1 MAYTNNNGQSRVG
14 VRIVPLSVVIPTIS
28 TLLDSYSGAAAAYS
42 LRKLKSSYTGSA
54 IRVRRSSDNTEQ
66 NIGFDSNGNLDT
78 YSLSA
83 FVGTGNG
90 FVSIWYDQSGSYN
103 LIQTTAA
110 NQPSIV
116 LSGAINTQNNKPIL
130 ITDFNS
136 YMSNSSLPINGTT
149 NSIFATIKMVTTR
162 GNISIMS
169 GYNLAYNPHF
179 VSRNTN
185 GNNRY
190 YDSNSDITASPLP
203 NGLNLIN
210 LHENSSGITVY
221 ENGSNLVTNFSHDLN
236 NTTGISI
243 FRWSVNDN
251 SYMPNGSGF
260 AELIVYG
267 NSSKLSD
274 NSAISNNINT
284 YYSVY
289 PNPTSVWNL
298 LNAVYSA
305 DTTALPSLKTSLV
318 AAYNGESNTNDSFGT
333 NNGTAVGGLTYGTGK
348 IGNAF
353 VGNGT
358 TSYIEVGDKFDLGLS
373 SWSYNIWFYPT
384 NLSFN
389 RTLFSKTAWAA
400 GGGRFALN
408 IESALI
414 TFNLT
419 LSDGNYITIR
429 DNSTI
434 LPGSQ
439 WSNLTVVV
447 DRNDKIKLY
456 YNGVLSTN
464 VVNLG
469 SVNNNLIPYINDN
482 LNNTRSFRIGC
493 GSGTDGYNPETPT
506 RFAQGSIDSF
516 NVWNRALTQAEIIEL
531 YNSGNGAQYIGDNFY
546 KPTVNDA
553 LGTNNGTAVG
563 GLTYGLGKVGTAF
576 QFNGTNASVRF
587 PANSMNFTG
596 DFSISVWVNI
606 PSGYIGSSEIDLL
619 TNITMPYWYNS
630 PKGFW
635 FRTVGAALY
644 FSLSNGT
651 TSDGVVW
658 NDTQGLII
666 KGNSGWINIVATR
679 KSSTRSNLYVNGVLK
694 ASNTSTFNPAYS
706 LTNQTPASGALHI
719 VNSAGVVQQN
729 SVFAPNGTKIDG
741 LSVWN
746 KELTQA
752 DVTELYNSGNGKQ
765 YPN

>member
-1 MAYTNNNGQSRVG
+1 MPQVKVG
-14 VRIVPLSVVIPTIS
+14 WRSGAVAAPSVSTI
-28 TLLDSYSGAAAAYS
+28 LLDAYSGAAAAYS
-42 LRKLKSSYTGSA
+42 LRKLSSTYTGSA
-54 IRVRRSSDNTEQ
+54 IRVRRSSDNTEL
-66 NIGFDSNGNLDT
+66 NIGFDANGDLDT

-90 FVSIWYDQSGSYN
+90 FVTTWYDQSGSYN

-116 LSGAINTQNNKPIL
+116 LSGAINTQNGKPIL

-136 YMSNSSLPINGTT
+136 HMFNDSLPINGTT

-203 NGLNLIN
+203 NGLNLIS

-298 LNAVYSA
+298 LAAAYNADSIGSS
-305 DTTALPSLKTSLV
+305 SLKTSLV
-318 AAYNGESNTNDSFGT
+318 AAYNGESNANDSKGT
-333 NNGTAVGGLTYGTGK
+333 NNGTAQGGLTYGTGK

-353 VGNGT
+353 QFNGSTSYVSLPTSSLQLTTFSINFWLYNPGNSSKTIAANLGNDGQNKGWYLDLTNGPTIRFVAWNNGT
-358 TSYIEVGDKFDLGLS
+358 NIIGLNATGNPGYLNR
-373 SWSYNIWFYPT
+373 WSMAT
-384 NLSFN
+384 
-389 RTLFSKTAWAA
+389 
-400 GGGRFALN
+400 
-408 IESALI
+408 
-414 TFNLT
+414 
-419 LSDGNYITIR
+419 
-429 DNSTI
+429 
-434 LPGSQ
+434 
-439 WSNLTVVV
+439 LTV
-447 DRNDKIKLY
+447 
-456 YNGVLSTN
+456 NGTSVKMYLDGSL
-464 VVNLG
+464 VNSGTMSNTINYTTTTYPLIG
-469 SVNNNLIPYINDN
+469 GYRINNGAVSSILA
-482 LNNTRSFRIGC
+482 NNTRL
-493 GSGTDGYNPETPT
+493 D
-506 RFAQGSIDSF
+506 AF
-516 NVWNRALTQAEIIEL
+516 NVWQKELTQSEITEL

-546 KPTVNDA
+546 KPTTNDA
-553 LGTNNGTAVG
+553 LGTNNGTAQG

-576 QFNGTNASVRF
+576 QFNGTNAYVDYGDNFDLGLSSWSYSFWTIPTSLIGERTFFSKSVAGAMDGRF
-587 PANSMNFTG
+587 FAFAYHDFFKVGMQVATIGGAPNIIEVISTNVIPTSWTMMTIVFDRSDKIKCYFNGNQIVMTTLTG
-596 DFSISVWVNI
+596 TNNLSPYSAINYNTSAPFRIGAYTAFDGVTPMLFAQNKMDAFNI
-606 PSGYIGSSEIDLL
+606 WNRALTQSEI
-619 TNITMPYWYNS
+619 
-630 PKGFW
+630 
-635 FRTVGAALY
+635 
-644 FSLSNGT
+644 
-651 TSDGVVW
+651 
-658 NDTQGLII
+658 
-666 KGNSGWINIVATR
+666 
-679 KSSTRSNLYVNGVLK
+679 
-694 ASNTSTFNPAYS
+694 
-706 LTNQTPASGALHI
+706 
-719 VNSAGVVQQN
+719 
-729 SVFAPNGTKIDG
+729 
-741 LSVWN
+741 
-746 KELTQA
+746 
-752 DVTELYNSGNGKQ
+752 TELYNSGNGKQ